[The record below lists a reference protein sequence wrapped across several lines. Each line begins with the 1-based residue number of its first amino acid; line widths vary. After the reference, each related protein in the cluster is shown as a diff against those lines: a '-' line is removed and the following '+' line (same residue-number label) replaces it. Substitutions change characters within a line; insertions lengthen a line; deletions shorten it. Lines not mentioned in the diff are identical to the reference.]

1 MITQRT
7 RSGGA
12 AKAAAIAGNAMF
24 IMESSETTSAP
35 AAATHRDIPRMMT
48 RHARS
53 ARLGRPRGRRAA
65 GLADRRSGRLRH
77 RDHHAAAR
85 RVGARPARGG
95 VPATALGTAIYVGAS
110 SEWLGRFIGL
120 FLIAS
125 VPLRRILATDFFRMR
140 LRYFPVLGAVVGLIS
155 GLIVTTGPLNTPFFL
170 SYGLRR
176 SAYVGTEAV
185 CAMVMHLAR
194 GVTLARYALL
204 TWEAAAV
211 GVLLGATMFAGSWV
225 GRRLLDRMS
234 DRVFLA
240 IIEVLLVV
248 MGLHSLLFP
257 R

>member
-1 MITQRT
+1 MPDPIGWAVLVVGALLG
-7 RSGGA
+7 SLIGGVA
-12 AKAAAIAGNAMF
+12 AFVTGI
-24 IMESSETTSAP
+24 IMLPLVAWV
-35 AAATHRDIPRMMT
+35 
-48 RHARS
+48 
-53 ARLGRPRGRRAA
+53 LGLRAA
-65 GLADRRSGRLRH
+65 VPVLTVTMSIGNLARIWWSRGQVDRAVVLRF
-77 RDHHAAAR
+77 AL
-85 RVGARPARGG
+85 GA

-120 FLIAS
+120 FPLPS

-140 LRYFPVLGAVVGLIS
+140 LRYFPALGAVVGLIS

-204 TWEAAAV
+204 TWETLAV
-211 GVLLGATMFAGSWV
+211 GLALGAAMFAGTWL

-234 DRVFLA
+234 DRVFLS
-240 IIEVLLVV
+240 IIEVVLVL